1 MKTGVGVLGNQL
13 VAGTV
18 MLNAANGDKRFL
30 VKKYHENFEFV
41 KTHIDEDLTSLACIL
56 KELKS
61 HVMMDVDTIDLL
73 ELTNIEVNSKKVP
86 LFVFEVE
93 ETATNNQIAEN
104 YVWETPNILRNVLKE
119 FQISGVPI
127 FE

>member
-1 MKTGVGVLGNQL
+1 MKTEVGVLRNQL

-30 VKKYHENFEFV
+30 VKKDHDNFEFV
-41 KTHIDEDLTSLACIL
+41 KTHIDEGLTSLACIL
-56 KELKS
+56 KELQS
-61 HVMMDVDTIDLL
+61 QVMMDVDSIELL
-73 ELTNIEVNSKKVP
+73 ELTNIEVNHKKVP

-93 ETATNNQIAEN
+93 EAAVSNDMAES
-104 YVWETPNILRNVLKE
+104 YVWETPNILRNVLKD